1 MEVTNTMDKDAIM
14 ALESVGITLL
24 VTVSIVALVLAGVAV
39 LAP

>member
-1 MEVTNTMDKDAIM
+1 MDKDAIM